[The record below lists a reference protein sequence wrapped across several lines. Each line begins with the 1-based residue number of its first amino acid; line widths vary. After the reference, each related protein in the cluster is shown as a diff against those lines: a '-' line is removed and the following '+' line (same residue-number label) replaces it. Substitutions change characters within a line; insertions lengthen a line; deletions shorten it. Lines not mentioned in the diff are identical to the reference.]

1 MGRAFEYRKAAKMK
15 RWGQMSRIFPRLG
28 KIITMAAKE
37 GGPDPDSNSKLRNA
51 IQNAKAHNVPKDNID
66 AAIKRA
72 AGKDSE
78 TIVEV
83 VYEGKGPHGILVVI
97 ECATDNTT
105 RTVANMRSYFNRA
118 NGAFVPSGSLE
129 YMFTRKAVIEFD
141 KKEDMDLEELELEL
155 IDAGL
160 EEIDEDVEEGIVFAY
175 GEYTNFGSLMKGIED
190 LGIEVKKSSLQRYP
204 NTPVEFTEEQL
215 VDIDKMLE
223 KIEDDEDVQ
232 AVFTNMA

>member
-51 IQNAKAHNVPKDNID
+51 IQNAKAHNVPKDNIE

-72 AGKDSE
+72 SGKDAE

-83 VYEGKGPHGILVVI
+83 VYEGKGPHGILVVV

-105 RTVANMRSYFNRA
+105 RTVANIRSYFNKA
-118 NGAFVPSGSLE
+118 GGSFVPSGSLDF
-129 YMFTRKAVIEFD
+129 MFTRKAVIEFD
-141 KKEDMDLEELELEL
+141 KTDDMDLEELELEL

-160 EEIDEDVEEGIVFAY
+160 EEIEEEDGVVYAY
-175 GEYTNFGSLMKGIED
+175 GEYAQFGSLMKGIED

-204 NTPVEFTEEQL
+204 TTPVEFTEEQL

>member
-1 MGRAFEYRKAAKMK
+1 
-15 RWGQMSRIFPRLG
+15 MSRIFPRLG

-72 AGKDSE
+72 SGKDSE

-83 VYEGKGPHGILVVI
+83 VYEGKGPHGILVVV

-105 RTVANMRSYFNRA
+105 RTVANIRSYFNKA
-118 NGAFVPSGSLE
+118 GGSFVPSGSLDF
-129 YMFTRKAVIEFD
+129 MFTRKSVIEFD
-141 KKEDMDLEELELEL
+141 KTEDMDLEELELEL

-160 EEIDEDVEEGIVFAY
+160 EEIDEDVEEGVVYAY
-175 GEYTNFGSLMKGIED
+175 GEYANFGSLMKGIED
-190 LGIEVKKSSLQRYP
+190 LGIQVKKSSLQRYP
-204 NTPVEFTEEQL
+204 TTPVEFSEEQL
-215 VDIDKMLE
+215 VEIDKMLE

-232 AVFTNMA
+232 AVFTNMV